1 MLRVFLASAFLLAAS
16 HATAATIITSSLDAA
31 LSGATVIDFDGEAD
45 GTDFMSASVGAL
57 TMLSNANTLRF
68 DDDWAVQFGTT
79 GIALETRSGGAADDL
94 ELVFAAPVTA
104 FGFDITA
111 LDIDLTMNLFDAMD
125 NLIDS
130 FTIANQPGQ
139 GLTGFNRRGYAGA
152 SSATPIARVQLM
164 NATQHDWFLV
174 DNVAMVAAV
183 PEAATGVLL
192 ATGMIGLALAGS
204 GGPLGI
210 RRTRG
215 GS

>member
-1 MLRVFLASAFLLAAS
+1 MFRVFLVSAFLLAAS

-31 LSGATVIDFDGEAD
+31 LSGATVIDFNGEAD
-45 GTDFMSASVGAL
+45 GTNFMNASVGAL
-57 TMLSNANTLRF
+57 TVLSNANTLRF
-68 DDDWAVQFGTT
+68 DDDWATQFGTT

-94 ELVFAAPVTA
+94 ELVFAVPVTA

-111 LDIDLTMNLFDAMD
+111 LDIDLTMNLFDAMN

-139 GLTGFNRRGYAGA
+139 GLTGFNRRSYTGA

-164 NATQHDWFLV
+164 LAAQHDWFLV

-183 PEAATGVLL
+183 PEAATGLLL
-192 ATGMIGLALAGS
+192 AAGILGLALAGNGS
-204 GGPLGI
+204 SIGM
-210 RRTRG
+210 RRARG
-215 GS
+215 DN